1 LQIYCGIRVAW
12 RLHLGSAMPNEIA
25 DQLKERTMRFALR
38 VMRLC
43 RTFSGDWEGR
53 FVADQL
59 FRASARTSANY
70 HAACRARSHR
80 DFVNKLGMVVEE
92 SDESVFWLTFVG
104 RSGMNETTDQQDLA
118 VEGRELLAIF
128 IQSAKTASD
137 NNRQ

>member
-1 LQIYCGIRVAW
+1 M
-12 RLHLGSAMPNEIA
+12 SNEIA

-43 RTFSGDWEGR
+43 RTLPADWDGR
-53 FVADQL
+53 FIADQL

-70 HAACRARSHR
+70 HAACRARSRR

-92 SDESVFWLTFVG
+92 SDESVFWLMFVG
-104 RSGMNETTDQQDLA
+104 RSGLNETADQRDLLA
-118 VEGRELLAIF
+118 EAREPLAIF

>member
-1 LQIYCGIRVAW
+1 
-12 RLHLGSAMPNEIA
+12 MPNEIA
-25 DQLKERTMRFALR
+25 EQIKERTMRFALR

-43 RTFSGDWEGR
+43 RGLPPDWEAR

-70 HAACRARSHR
+70 HAACRARSRR
-80 DFVNKLGMVVEE
+80 DFINKLGMVIEE

-104 RSGMNETTDQQDLA
+104 RSALNETAEQKDLLA
-118 VEGRELLAIF
+118 EGRELLAIF
-128 IQSAKTASD
+128 MQSAKTASE